1 MRQKVLVC
9 ARSFQKLDG
18 EHKKIL
24 EDAGLEIVSSGLD
37 RALSADELAERI
49 RGMSAVIVGMDIVDE
64 TVFKAA
70 DMLKVVSMNGVGIDR
85 IDIKAATR
93 KGIVVT
99 HTPGTNMDSVADH
112 TMALILS
119 CSRRIPYHD
128 RMVRAGGWKRMVG
141 RELRNQQLGLVGL
154 GYIGKAVAL
163 RALSFGMR
171 ISAFDPC
178 MDTQF
183 CFEHA
188 IQAGEFE
195 TILDSSDILSLH
207 CALTLQTERFINAR
221 TIAKMKKG
229 AILINTARGELVDQE
244 DLIDALRSGRLGGA
258 GLDVFE
264 TEPPQ
269 LSPLW
274 EMDQVVLTPH
284 LGGNTK
290 EAALRTAYRSAL
302 NVVAVLTG
310 GKAQSGVNQE
320 VLAKNGK

>member
-24 EDAGLEIVSSGLD
+24 QDAGLEIVPSGQD
-37 RALSADELAERI
+37 RALSAAELAERI
-49 RGMSAVIVGMDIVDE
+49 GGMSAVIVGMDIVDE
-64 TVFKAA
+64 TVFNAA
-70 DMLKVVSMNGVGIDR
+70 DMLKVVSMNGVGTDR

-128 RMVRAGGWKRMVG
+128 RMVRAGGWKRMAG
-141 RELRNQQLGLVGL
+141 RELRNQKLGFVGL
-154 GYIGKAVAL
+154 GNIGKAVTL
-163 RALSFGMR
+163 RARSFGMC
-171 ISAFDPC
+171 ICAFDPYL
-178 MDTQF
+178 DTQF
-183 CFEHA
+183 CSEHD
-188 IQAGEFE
+188 IQACELE
-195 TILDSSDILSLH
+195 TILGSSDILSLH
-207 CALTLQTERFINAR
+207 CDLTPQTERLINAR
-221 TIAKMKKG
+221 TIAKMKQG
-229 AILINTARGELVDQE
+229 AILINTARGELVDQN
-244 DLIDALRSGRLGGA
+244 DLIYALQTGRLGGA

-264 TEPPQ
+264 AEPPQ

-290 EAALRTAYRSAL
+290 ESALRTAYRSAL

-310 GKAQSGVNQE
+310 GTAQSIVNQE